1 MLNYEIILHSLTPH
15 GYAMSSKRPKLKIVD
30 LFSGCGGF
38 GLGAKQAGFDVA
50 VAIDIDPVLQ
60 SSYKQNFPNT
70 HVLNGDLSTM
80 DKESWRLALSG
91 EKIDGVIGGPPCQ
104 GYSRIGKNEADDP
117 RRSLLGH
124 FFRTVNIIQ
133 PKFFVMENVEGLL
146 DEGNI
151 EELEKAIRIA
161 AKRYTILPPLVVD
174 AHEYG
179 VPTKRKRV
187 VVIGFDPKEIGE
199 ISINDIIPKGLPKV
213 SVKDAI
219 SDISAPIEQKK
230 DKNDYGWST
239 YRGVKSL
246 SDYAKK
252 MRQMPPKMFGWS
264 EAREK
269 LQSGQTSGHFDTTHT
284 QLVKERYAAT
294 KPGETDKVSRSKKLE
309 WNGVCPTLRAGT
321 GADKGSYQA
330 VRPLHPTEARVITV
344 REAAR
349 LQGFPDWFCFHKT
362 KWHSFRMIGNS
373 VSPIVAKSILAM
385 IKSKYHKKSTAKQAS
400 NLSNKLKG
408 DARNGQTKIKNDQSR
423 VRC

>member
-1 MLNYEIILHSLTPH
+1 MAAKY
-15 GYAMSSKRPKLKIVD
+15 KIVD

-38 GLGAKQAGFDVA
+38 GLGAKQAGFDVVVA
-50 VAIDIDPVLQ
+50 VDIDKILQ

-70 HVLNGDLSTM
+70 HVLTGDLSTM
-80 DKESWRLALSG
+80 DEESWRLALSG

-104 GYSRIGKNEADDP
+104 GYSRIGKNDAADP

-133 PKFFVMENVEGLL
+133 PKFFMMENVEGLL
-146 DEGNI
+146 DEGNV
-151 EELEKAIRIA
+151 EELEKAIKIVDS
-161 AKRYTILPPLVVD
+161 RYEVLPPIIVD

-187 VVIGFDPKEIGE
+187 VVIGYDPKEMAG
-199 ISINDIIPKGLPKV
+199 ISLNDIIPKGLTKV
-213 SVKDAI
+213 TVRDAI
-219 SDISAPIEQKK
+219 ADISAPIAQKK
-230 DKNDYGWST
+230 DKDDYGWAV
-239 YRGVKSL
+239 YRKVKSL
-246 SDYAKK
+246 SGYAKK
-252 MRQMPPKMFGWS
+252 MRQFPPKALGWCV
-264 EAREK
+264 AIEK
-269 LQSGQTSGHFDTTHT
+269 LKFGQASGHFDTTHT
-284 QLVKERYAAT
+284 ETVKARYAAT

-330 VRPLHPTEARVITV
+330 VRPLHPNESRVITV

-349 LQGFPDWFCFHKT
+349 LQGFPDWFCFHKA

-373 VSPIVAKSILAM
+373 VSPVVAQSILTM
-385 IKSKYHKKSTAKQAS
+385 IKSKLHKRSEVKQAS
-400 NLSNKLKG
+400 TLLNKSKG
-408 DARNGQTKIKNDQSR
+408 DARDVKTKNKDNKRR